1 MGFNYLAIFNANQN
15 KITFMKNTGS
25 LLIAL
30 LFVSFAFAQ
39 SEKEKVLTTVDKNT
53 IQGHIYFLAD
63 DLLKGR
69 ETGTAEN
76 KIAAS
81 YLANTLRSYG
91 VKPNPMTGTYYQE
104 VNLLKVEP
112 PKRMTLS
119 IDGKEVKQKVALQTN
134 KINFMGDAVFLGYGL
149 EEDYK
154 GKDVRKKMVVVKGGG
169 PDNSSPRGAFG
180 LRSQKAELAKNAGAA
195 GVIELIKTDNEIWS
209 FIDHNFNAP
218 SLEVAKNKEDYAKE
232 KSQMAYLW
240 IQDEYGSIAKE
251 METGKH
257 PVKLSMDDSNRYE
270 VKSQNV
276 IGVVEGSDP
285 VLKNEYIIYSAHY
298 DHVGIGT
305 PDETGDVIY
314 NGARDNAVGTTTVLS
329 MAQSLAKY
337 PTKRSAL
344 FILFT
349 GEEKGLLGSKYYV
362 ENPVLPLRQMVY
374 CFNSDNAG
382 YNDTSLAT
390 IIGLPRTTAEK
401 NIKDAV
407 AAFGLTAI
415 DDPAPEQGLFDRSD
429 NVNFAAK
436 GIPAPTF
443 SLGFRSFDGDVTKY
457 YHQPSDHADNMD
469 YDYLEKF
476 FRAYVLAG
484 RMIANDPI
492 TPKWTAGDKYEKAAQ
507 KLYNK

>member
-1 MGFNYLAIFNANQN
+1 M
-15 KITFMKNTGS
+15 KIKFS
-25 LLIAL
+25 LLLVL
-30 LFVSFAFAQ
+30 LYVSISFAQ
-39 SEKEKVLTTVDKNT
+39 SDKDKVLETVNKNT

-69 ETGTAEN
+69 ETGTPEN

-91 VKPNPMTGTYYQE
+91 VKPNPKTGNYYQE
-104 VNLLKVEP
+104 VTLLQVDA
-112 PKRMTLS
+112 PKRITLS
-119 IDGKEVKQKVALQTN
+119 IDGKEIKQKVAIQSNSMKFTGEL
-134 KINFMGDAVFLGYGL
+134 VYLGYGL
-149 EEDYK
+149 EDDYK
-154 GKDVRKKMVVVKGGG
+154 GKNVSKKVVVVKGGG
-169 PDNSSPRGAFG
+169 PDATDVRGAFRM
-180 LRSQKAELAKNAGAA
+180 RSKKSDLAKAAGAA
-195 GVIELIKTDNEIWS
+195 GIIELIKTGNDTWG

-218 SLEVAKNKEDYAKE
+218 RLEVAKTKEDYIKQ
-232 KSQMAYLW
+232 KNQLPYVW
-240 IQDEYGSIAKE
+240 VQDEYGSTALDLEK
-251 METGKH
+251 GKH
-257 PVKLSMDDSNRYE
+257 TAKWNMDSENRHE
-270 VKSQNV
+270 IKSQNV
-276 IGVVEGSDP
+276 IGIVEGTDP
-285 VLKNEYIIYSAHY
+285 TLKNEYIIYSAHY
-298 DHVGIGT
+298 DHVGIGA

-349 GEEKGLLGSKYYV
+349 GEEKGLLGSSYYV
-362 ENPVLPLRQMVY
+362 ENPVLPLNQMVY

-382 YNDTSLAT
+382 YNDTSVAT
-390 IIGLPRTTAEK
+390 IIGLPRTTAAQ

-407 AAFGLTAI
+407 AEFGLTAV

-429 NVNFAAK
+429 NVKFAAK

-457 YHQPSDHADNMD
+457 YHQPGDHADNMD

-484 RMIANDPI
+484 RKIGNDPV
-492 TPKWTAGDKYEKAAQ
+492 TPVWTAGDKYEKAGKQ
-507 KLYNK
+507 LYKK